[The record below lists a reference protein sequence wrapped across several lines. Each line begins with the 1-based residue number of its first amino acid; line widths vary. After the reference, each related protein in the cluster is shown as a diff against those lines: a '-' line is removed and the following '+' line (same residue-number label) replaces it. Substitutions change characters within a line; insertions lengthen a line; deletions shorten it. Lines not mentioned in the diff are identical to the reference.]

1 MIASLSLILLCQLAG
16 EVIVRGLGL
25 PMPGPVVGLLFL
37 LLLLLARDRFVAL
50 ARGPLQQDGV
60 ENASRGLLAHL
71 SLLFVPAGVG
81 VVQKLDLVAEHGIA
95 VAAVLADLRGG
106 DLAGDGGD
114 VSGRESLDVARTERA
129 MSANPFSLW
138 VYLSQSPLLWLT
150 VTLLVYATTDALSLK
165 THRHP
170 LANPVLHL
178 DLDHRGVPDAH
189 GHIVHDL
196 FRRRAVRALPARAG
210 DRGAGGAALRK
221 PQGGGGGDPAD
232 AGGPRG
238 GPVTAV
244 VSWCC

>member
-95 VAAVLADLRGG
+95 VAAVLA
-106 DLAGDGGD
+106 
-114 VSGRESLDVARTERA
+114 VSV
-129 MSANPFSLW
+129 
-138 VYLSQSPLLWLT
+138 V
-150 VTLLVYATTDALSLK
+150 VTLLVTVATFLVASRLMT
-165 THRHP
+165 
-170 LANPVLHL
+170 
-178 DLDHRGVPDAH
+178 RGRSAP
-189 GHIVHDL
+189 
-196 FRRRAVRALPARAG
+196 
-210 DRGAGGAALRK
+210 
-221 PQGGGGGDPAD
+221 
-232 AGGPRG
+232 
-238 GPVTAV
+238 
-244 VSWCC
+244 